1 MDIIK
6 YNLCYYLMSKEE
18 ILNFIYFDPA
28 GYGSIKQTY
37 AEAKKKDKTIT
48 MKDVKD
54 FIEKHV
60 EQKKQLRGMNS
71 FIAQKP
77 KQEYQ
82 MDLFFISKKDFPK
95 EEYIGGLLMVD
106 IFTKFIN
113 IIPIKTKTI
122 PEILTAIKTVLQK
135 MGKPESIYTDNEG
148 AWSAGTE
155 IDKYFKE
162 QNINHII
169 TLSHAAV
176 AERSIRTIK
185 SEIYKRVKLPSDTN
199 WNELVYP
206 ILLKYN
212 NKSVHSSTGFTPAQA
227 ENKANHLTVK
237 LNMEMKK
244 NKTRVYPDIE
254 VGDYVRI
261 HKNKDKLDKKHVS
274 TWSDKRYKVNRI
286 TETFGQKQYF
296 LEGYT
301 QNGRVAGLLRHDI
314 LLTA

>member
-1 MDIIK
+1 MTKD
-6 YNLCYYLMSKEE
+6 E

-37 AEAKKKDKTIT
+37 EEAKKKDKTIT
-48 MKDVKD
+48 IKDVKD
-54 FIEKHV
+54 FIDKHV

-82 MDLFFISKKDFPK
+82 MDLFFISKKDFPN
-95 EEYIGGLLMVD
+95 EEYTGGSLMID

-122 PEILTAIKTVLQK
+122 PELLEAIKKVLNK

-148 AWSAGTE
+148 AWSLGTE
-155 IDKYFKE
+155 IDKYFKDN
-162 QNINHII
+162 NIKHII
-169 TLSHAAV
+169 TLSHAPV

-185 SEIYKRVKLPSDTN
+185 NEIYKRVKLPSDKN
-199 WNELVYP
+199 WNELIYP

-212 NKSVHSSTGFTPAQA
+212 HKSVHSSTNYTPADA
-227 ENKANHLTVK
+227 EKQTNQLNVK
-237 LNMEMKK
+237 INMELKK
-244 NKTRVYPDIE
+244 NKTRSYPDIE
-254 VGDYVRI
+254 VVDFARI
-261 HKNKDKLDKKHVS
+261 HKSKDKLYKEHIS
-274 TWSDKRYKVNRI
+274 TWSDKKYKVERI
-286 TETFGQKQYF
+286 DESFGQKLYF

-301 QNGRVAGLLRHDI
+301 QNNRKTGLLRHDV
-314 LLTA
+314 LLTV

>member
-1 MDIIK
+1 MTKD
-6 YNLCYYLMSKEE
+6 E

-37 AEAKKKDKTIT
+37 DEAKKKDKSITI
-48 MKDVKD
+48 KDVKD
-54 FIEKHV
+54 FIDKHV

-71 FIAQKP
+71 FIAQRP

-82 MDLFFISKKDFPK
+82 MDLFFISKKDFPN
-95 EEYIGGLLMVD
+95 ETYVGGLLMVD

-122 PEILTAIKTVLQK
+122 PEILEAIKTVIGK
-135 MGKPESIYTDNEG
+135 MGKPESMYTDNEG

-162 QNINHII
+162 TGINHII

-185 SEIYKRVKLPSDTN
+185 GEIYKRVKLPSATN
-199 WNELVYP
+199 WSELIYQ

-212 NKSVHSSTGFTPAQA
+212 HKSIHSSTGYTPADA
-227 ENKANHLTVK
+227 EKKGNHINVK
-237 LNMEMKK
+237 INMEMNKS
-244 NKTRVYPDIE
+244 KTRVYPDIE
-254 VGDYVRI
+254 EGDYVRV
-261 HKNKDKLDKKHVS
+261 HKNKDKLDKEHIS
-274 TWSDKRYKVNRI
+274 TWSDKKYKVTKINSA
-286 TETFGQKQYF
+286 FNQKQYF

-301 QNGRVAGLLRHDI
+301 QNGRVASLLRHDI
-314 LLTA
+314 LLTV

>member
-1 MDIIK
+1 
-6 YNLCYYLMSKEE
+6 MSKEE
-18 ILNFIYFDPA
+18 ILNFIYFDSA

-37 AEAKKKDKTIT
+37 EEAKKKDKTIT
-48 MKDVKD
+48 IKDVKD
-54 FIEKHV
+54 FIDKHV

-71 FIAQKP
+71 FIAKKT

-82 MDLFFISKKDFPK
+82 MIFFISKKDFPK

-135 MGKPESIYTDNEG
+135 MGKPESIYSDNEG

-199 WNELVYP
+199 WNELLYP

-227 ENKANHLTVK
+227 ENKTNHLQVK

-244 NKTRVYPDIE
+244 NKSRVYPDIE

-261 HKNKDKLDKKHVS
+261 HKSKDKLDKEHIS
-274 TWSDKRYKVNRI
+274 TWSDKRYEVINI
-286 TETFGQKQYF
+286 TEKFNQKLYF

-301 QNGRVAGLLRHDI
+301 QNSRKVGLLRHDV
-314 LLTA
+314 LLTV